1 MTWAGDLL
9 WAFDVSPET
18 MVVTTVYVTGERMP
32 VLCVTHEPDEEDGV
46 LWQFHCGNGDYRAS
60 VLQLVRFDEIAAL
73 DAAILQLAALP
84 LGSSARRASVSDE
97 WVIEPI
103 V

>member
-9 WAFDVSPET
+9 WTFDVSPET
-18 MVVTTVYVTGERMP
+18 MVVTTVYVTSERTP
-32 VLCVTHEPDEEDGV
+32 VLYVTHERDEEGGV
-46 LWQFHCGNGDYRAS
+46 LWQFHCGNGDYRAF
-60 VLQLVRFDEIAAL
+60 VLQIVRFDEIAAL
-73 DAAILQLAALP
+73 DAAILQLVDLP

-97 WVIEPI
+97 WVVEPI